1 MHCCLK
7 QQIFLPLV
15 TIQRMKNCRA
25 KLNSTGSFILK
36 GLAAWPQHQQLS
48 PEAAAARQRPR
59 LLRDDTNIEPRGF
72 LLLFPTPKPN
82 EWSHSASEVRR
93 KHQLFLTFESH
104 TPANHILEKILLHR
118 LRDTQGSFSFLD
130 FKGFK
135 KALTHSQP
143 IEFRHVFLGLLSF
156 MNVKV
161 ILTSIKTLD
170 SW

>member
-48 PEAAAARQRPR
+48 PEAAAAQRSR
-59 LLRDDTNIEPRGF
+59 SLRDDTKIEPRGF

-104 TPANHILEKILLHR
+104 TPANHILEKILL
-118 LRDTQGSFSFLD
+118 D
-130 FKGFK
+130 FVTPKGV
-135 KALTHSQP
+135 S
-143 IEFRHVFLGLLSF
+143 V
-156 MNVKV
+156 V
-161 ILTSIKTLD
+161 LTSKASKRPEKQEIAVFSKKTV
-170 SW
+170 